1 MLNWANRIT
10 FFRLFCTPII
20 VVLLLHYKEKVAIGT
35 CEPELLKIRL
45 LAVIILCLAII
56 SDAADGFIA
65 RVYKQKTLLGTIL
78 DPFADKL
85 LLMSTTI
92 VLSIPLGFK
101 YQIPSWL
108 VVTIISR
115 DILILVGALVLYLLF
130 GKIKFLPMAT
140 GKITTFLQMS
150 TVFLVLIQHS
160 ICNYFFH
167 ITLIFT
173 IISGINYI
181 YRETK
186 LINNQTLQKV

>member
-1 MLNWANRIT
+1 MLNWANRVT

-20 VVLLLHYKEKVAIGT
+20 VGLLLHYREQINLNASAS
-35 CEPELLKIRL
+35 ELFNIRL
-45 LAVIILCLAII
+45 TAIILLCLAII

-65 RVYKQKTLLGTIL
+65 RVYKQKTLLGAIL

-92 VLSIPLGFK
+92 ILSIPLGFK
-101 YQIPSWL
+101 YKIPSWL

-115 DILILVGALVLYLLF
+115 DILILAGALILYLLF
-130 GKIKFLPMAT
+130 GKIKFSPLLT
-140 GKITTFLQMS
+140 GKITTFLQMV

-160 ICNYFFH
+160 VCTYFFY
-167 ITLIFT
+167 ITFVFT
-173 IISGINYI
+173 IVSGINYI

-186 LINNQTLQKV
+186 LINNQTL